1 MQFDNKEY
9 QYQHIIMGYSDKKKC
24 VRICEI
30 KFDRRGC
37 MKQHCEMKF
46 DGRKYKSVF

>member
-1 MQFDNKEY
+1 
-9 QYQHIIMGYSDKKKC
+9 MGYSDKKKC
-24 VRICEI
+24 ARICEI

-46 DGRKYKSVF
+46 DDTEYERGLWDVVWQYRI